1 MKVILLCDVKGTG
14 KKDDVLNVSDGFART
29 ISFPASGLWRPRP
42 AQ

>member
-14 KKDDVLNVSDGFART
+14 KKDDVLTYPTALPAT
-29 ISFPASGLWRPRP
+29 ISFPASGLWRPHP